1 MIKSYIKKI
10 IKKKRLTGACKSY
23 CNLYKEIIKQNNF
36 KLSRIDSDVEK
47 WLEKWNRYGIKINSL
62 PYQIFSKYVGDDMNI
77 IPLEICAGI
86 VEPILTP
93 EIYVAYYTDKNS
105 FDIIYNDFLRPKT
118 LLRNINGIYYDEYY
132 SPVTDI
138 DNIIKYNINNFDKV
152 ILKPTKE
159 ASGRGVQLFEKK
171 SSFKYTNK
179 TGDILE
185 KNFLDKNYKNNFILQ
200 TAIKQSQFSS
210 IFNESSLNTL
220 RVVTYRSIKTGKINV
235 INCIMRI
242 GAKGNCIDNAHG
254 GGMFVGVDSN
264 GKLGKFVC
272 NWLGETKTI
281 FNNIDFE
288 HNDYFVPNFE
298 EICKFAVNVSEK
310 IIHHNLIALDIALNE
325 ENKPVLIESNLGG
338 FSAWLFQFT
347 NGSAFG
353 EYTDEIME
361 YCYNKYLLLRP
372 VTIIK

>member
-1 MIKSYIKKI
+1 
-10 IKKKRLTGACKSY
+10 
-23 CNLYKEIIKQNNF
+23 
-36 KLSRIDSDVEK
+36 
-47 WLEKWNRYGIKINSL
+47 
-62 PYQIFSKYVGDDMNI
+62 
-77 IPLEICAGI
+77 
-86 VEPILTP
+86 
-93 EIYVAYYTDKNS
+93 
-105 FDIIYNDFLRPKT
+105 
-118 LLRNINGIYYDEYY
+118 
-132 SPVTDI
+132 
-138 DNIIKYNINNFDKV
+138 
-152 ILKPTKE
+152 
-159 ASGRGVQLFEKK
+159 
-171 SSFKYTNK
+171 
-179 TGDILE
+179 
-185 KNFLDKNYKNNFILQ
+185 
-200 TAIKQSQFSS
+200 
-210 IFNESSLNTL
+210 
-220 RVVTYRSIKTGKINV
+220 
-235 INCIMRI
+235 MRI

-338 FSAWLFQFT
+338 FSAWFFQFT

-372 VTIIK
+372 ETIIK